1 MRRRAFLKQTA
12 RSAAVAAIALRAPA
26 VLGQAKPFAGVTIH
40 GASFQHVFHSY
51 LKEYIPEFEEKTG
64 MKVDFTT
71 QAFPVYNQRADLE
84 LSTKGSAWDFLNV
97 TFIYSGRWIGAGW
110 MTPLDELVSDRN
122 QTPPEFDAR
131 DFVAGA
137 QSSLQD
143 AKGATYGFAGGA
155 GGLVA
160 RAPPAELLPRGGP

>member
-71 QAFPVYNQRADLE
+71 QAFPVYNQRADLRFSCVLGE
-84 LSTKGSAWDFLNV
+84 TASPTPGDYRTDEEIRRPRPNRSA
-97 TFIYSGRWIGAGW
+97 A
-110 MTPLDELVSDRN
+110 
-122 QTPPEFDAR
+122 
-131 DFVAGA
+131 
-137 QSSLQD
+137 
-143 AKGATYGFAGGA
+143 
-155 GGLVA
+155 
-160 RAPPAELLPRGGP
+160 RGG